1 VVVERVPMTV
11 AMSPSVALPA
21 PRGRPATGRAVQW
34 TVWLLTVV
42 VVIGPLLP
50 LLYASFR
57 TVPLYLPGG
66 DFSVDGYRQLFADP
80 AFVTAVKNTL
90 GFAAIGTAL
99 AVVLGSTFA
108 VLCTRTN
115 MPGRRVFSLL
125 VLLPIVLPPL
135 GLLLG
140 WDAVYG
146 EGGYVTTM
154 VGRAHLP
161 TWDLSSVVGMG
172 LLAGCISV
180 PLAFL
185 TCRASL
191 QGTDPRL
198 EDAARS
204 AGAGPLTVIRR
215 VTLPLLRPAIVN
227 SALLIFV
234 LAFETLGIPLLIGSH
249 NNIDFYASYLYRT
262 WQNSPDPDPASV
274 SAGAILLLVTVSL
287 LIVVRSGL
295 LRTAQRF
302 IGATRA
308 QSDTKP
314 LDLGR
319 WRVPMSA
326 GMSAFLVIAVVIPM
340 IGLGIASF
348 VQVFTPLIPPWELL
362 TLDNWRQLTTT
373 GLLTDSIV
381 HSVLIALIGG
391 IVTTFVVAIAT
402 LVAHRSGFRFRALE
416 GPLLMYPRAIPG
428 IIIGIGFFWSFLLV
442 NPPGGYL
449 RNSIWGVA
457 IALCVRNVTL
467 AYVVLLPS
475 VMRISTDLD
484 AAARTVGAGWW
495 TISTRVLLPLLRPAL
510 VAAFILMFVTL
521 LNDYDPAVFL
531 VTPDS
536 QIMGVTILQTYQ
548 TGLSGPVAALALV
561 QITITVIVLG
571 AGAFILRRRVRG

>member
-1 VVVERVPMTV
+1 ME
-11 AMSPSVALPA
+11 SALPA
-21 PRGRPATGRAVQW
+21 PRGRLATGRAVQW
-34 TVWLLTVV
+34 TVWLLTLTFVA
-42 VVIGPLLP
+42 GPLLP

-57 TVPLYLPGG
+57 TVPLYLAGG
-66 DFSVDGYRQLFADP
+66 AFALDGYRQLFTDQ
-80 AFVTAVKNTL
+80 AFITAVENTL
-90 GFAAIGTAL
+90 GVAAIGTTV
-99 AVVLGSTFA
+99 AVILGSTFA

-115 MPGRRVFSLL
+115 MPGRRALSLL

-154 VGRAHLP
+154 MSRAHLP
-161 TWDLSSVVGMG
+161 TWELSSVVGMG

-180 PLAFL
+180 PIAFL
-185 TCRASL
+185 ICRASL
-191 QGTDPRL
+191 EGSDPRL

-204 AGAGPLTVIRR
+204 AGAAPLTVIARI
-215 VTLPLLRPAIVN
+215 TLPLLRPAIVN

-249 NNIDFYASYLYRT
+249 NHVDLYASYLYRT
-262 WQNSPDPDPASV
+262 WQNSPAPDPASV
-274 SAGAILLLVTVSL
+274 SAGAILLLVTVSIL
-287 LIVVRSGL
+287 LVVRAGL
-295 LRTAQRF
+295 LRTGQRF
-302 IGATRA
+302 IGVFRA
-308 QSDTKP
+308 AGDPKP

-319 WRVPMSA
+319 WRRPMSA
-326 GMSAFLVIAVVIPM
+326 LVTAFLLTAVLVPL
-340 IGLGIASF
+340 IGLAIASA
-348 VQVFTPLIPPWELL
+348 VRVFTPLIPPWELL

-381 HSVLIALIGG
+381 HSVLIALVGG
-391 IVTTFVVAIAT
+391 MITTLAVAIAT
-402 LVAHRSGFRFRALE
+402 LVAHRSGFRFRAVE

-475 VMRISTDLD
+475 VMRIDADLD

-495 TISTRVLLPLLRPAL
+495 TISTRVLMPLMRPAL
-510 VAAFILMFVTL
+510 IAAFILMFVTL

-561 QITITVIVLG
+561 QIAITVVVLG
-571 AGAFILRRRVRG
+571 AGAFILRRHARG